1 MDRKTLEL
9 SGLQP
14 ELLRLLIATG
24 TPLVLVT
31 MSGSPLALNEWH
43 LAPNVLVIVQHW
55 YSGEEGGHG
64 LTDLLFGD
72 YSPSGRL
79 PVSWPLDDSQIPEES
94 NYSMTAA
101 PGRSY
106 RSPHLSF
113 TRCLLC
119 FSLPPC

>member
-1 MDRKTLEL
+1 M
-9 SGLQP
+9 
-14 ELLRLLIATG
+14 
-24 TPLVLVT
+24 LVT

-43 LAPNVLVIVQHW
+43 LSPSVVAIMQHW

-64 LTDLLFGD
+64 LADLLFGD

-106 RSPHLSF
+106 RSVAHISH
-113 TRCLLC
+113 
-119 FSLPPC
+119 SQH

>member
-1 MDRKTLEL
+1 MALA
-9 SGLQP
+9 GLQP
-14 ELLRLLIATG
+14 EFMRVLIATG

-43 LAPNVLVIVQHW
+43 LASNVLAIVQHW

-79 PVSWPLDDSQIPEES
+79 PVTWPLDDSQIPEES
-94 NYSMTAA
+94 NYSMTAT

-106 RSPHLSF
+106 RSVEDFTCANHTVSPSLS
-113 TRCLLC
+113 R
-119 FSLPPC
+119 SMPS